1 MDYNKLVEER
11 RNELYAQLEKR
22 FDAEGMRLVHEA
34 YELARSAHSLQRR
47 KSGEPYILHPLA
59 VARIVGVDLEQ
70 DARMVAAALLH
81 DVVEDTPY
89 TLADITGRFG
99 SEVAALVNVVTKR
112 PKANYDQSKQIDNF
126 RQLLQSIHTDVRA
139 LLIKL
144 ADRLHNMRTLEAQRP
159 DKQLKIAGETEF
171 FYAPLANRLG
181 LYHIKSELENLSFRF
196 RQPREY
202 ARIEARMERYRR
214 EEGAAIEAFAAGL
227 DAALARRG
235 LPAHTEVRYRLP
247 SSINRKM
254 RDHECSF
261 AHVEGRHYI
270 RVVFPENADHAC
282 EKEAALQIY
291 SALTDIYR
299 EKPGSATN

>member
-144 ADRLHNMRTLEAQRP
+144 AGQAAQ
-159 DKQLKIAGETEF
+159 
-171 FYAPLANRLG
+171 YA
-181 LYHIKSELENLSFRF
+181 
-196 RQPREY
+196 
-202 ARIEARMERYRR
+202 
-214 EEGAAIEAFAAGL
+214 
-227 DAALARRG
+227 
-235 LPAHTEVRYRLP
+235 
-247 SSINRKM
+247 
-254 RDHECSF
+254 
-261 AHVEGRHYI
+261 
-270 RVVFPENADHAC
+270 HA
-282 EKEAALQIY
+282 
-291 SALTDIYR
+291 
-299 EKPGSATN
+299 

>member
-126 RQLLQSIHTDVRA
+126 RQLQQYIPINSQYISTLLKIIGVAYLGQFSAGICKDAGYSSMAGQIEIFCKLSIMVISMPILLA
-139 LLIKL
+139 LL
-144 ADRLHNMRTLEAQRP
+144 
-159 DKQLKIAGETEF
+159 ETISSF
-171 FYAPLANRLG
+171 
-181 LYHIKSELENLSFRF
+181 LS
-196 RQPREY
+196 
-202 ARIEARMERYRR
+202 
-214 EEGAAIEAFAAGL
+214 
-227 DAALARRG
+227 
-235 LPAHTEVRYRLP
+235 
-247 SSINRKM
+247 
-254 RDHECSF
+254 
-261 AHVEGRHYI
+261 
-270 RVVFPENADHAC
+270 
-282 EKEAALQIY
+282 
-291 SALTDIYR
+291 
-299 EKPGSATN
+299 

>member
-181 LYHIKSELENLSFRF
+181 LYHVKTELENLSFRF
-196 RQPREY
+196 RCP
-202 ARIEARMERYRR
+202 
-214 EEGAAIEAFAAGL
+214 
-227 DAALARRG
+227 
-235 LPAHTEVRYRLP
+235 H
-247 SSINRKM
+247 
-254 RDHECSF
+254 
-261 AHVEGRHYI
+261 
-270 RVVFPENADHAC
+270 
-282 EKEAALQIY
+282 
-291 SALTDIYR
+291 
-299 EKPGSATN
+299 